1 MRTFLLVTTIFCAA
15 TLTYATDAC
24 MRYADAQVV
33 GKFSAENAA
42 TIESNAT
49 GLQML
54 LNSLSID
61 DCDANIS
68 KTSPSVSSLDH

>member
-1 MRTFLLVTTIFCAA
+1 MRTFLLVA
-15 TLTYATDAC
+15 TFLCTASLTYATDAC

-33 GKFSAENAA
+33 GKFSTDTAA

-49 GLQML
+49 GLQL
-54 LNSLSID
+54 LLDSLSIA

-68 KTSPSVSSLDH
+68 KTSPSVSSRE